1 MVMNLKDMDI
11 VYVVKD
17 SAYNDELKYSLRSV
31 EKNFPH
37 NRVWFYGGKPIGI
50 HPDKQVAIVQKGKT
64 KWDKVRSLIGMICE
78 NDEITEDFV
87 LFNDDFFVL
96 QPVVNLPS
104 FCDGTLDNLAN
115 KIIEKNNG
123 RPSPYTNKIIE
134 ASILL
139 KKAKRTTH
147 NFELHAP
154 MIINREKM
162 LKTRERFPDAPASRS
177 LYGNYNKLKPRQL
190 NDTKIVSLRGKPGL
204 SKVFVSTEDRSFS
217 DGEVGEYIRSLF
229 PTKSRWEK

>member
-1 MVMNLKDMDI
+1 MNLRDMDI

-37 NRVWFYGGKPIGI
+37 NRVWFYGGKPIGV
-50 HPDKQVAIVQKGKT
+50 HPDKQIAIVQKGKT
-64 KWDKVRSLIGMICE
+64 KWDRVRGLLGMICE

-104 FCDGTLDNLAN
+104 FANGTLEGLADH
-115 KIIEKNNG
+115 IMEMNNG

-134 ASILL
+134 ASMLL
-139 KKAKRTTH
+139 KKAKCKTH
-147 NFELHAP
+147 NFELHVP

-162 LKTRERFPDAPASRS
+162 LKTREKFPDAPASRS
-177 LYGNYNKLKPRQL
+177 LYGNYNKLKPREL
-190 NDTKIVSLRGKPGL
+190 NDSKIIKLTGKPGL
-204 SKVFVSTEDRSFS
+204 SKIFVSTDDRSFAE
-217 DGEVGEYIRSLF
+217 GEIGKYIRDMF
-229 PTKSRWEK
+229 PVKSRWEK